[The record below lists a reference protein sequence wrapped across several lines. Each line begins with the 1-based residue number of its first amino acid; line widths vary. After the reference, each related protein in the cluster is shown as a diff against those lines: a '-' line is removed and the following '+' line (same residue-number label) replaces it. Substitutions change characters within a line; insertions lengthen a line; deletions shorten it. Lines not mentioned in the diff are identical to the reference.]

1 MKIAD
6 LAKQIIELSG
16 LKLRDDVEIKF
27 TGLKPGEKLFEELQ
41 HHNERHRP
49 TKHPRV
55 TRFSPSGGALGAS
68 TQAINQ
74 LEPISYKVS
83 PNSIKQ
89 QPKNI
94 IPEYRPHLDWATG

>member
-55 TRFSPSGGALGAS
+55 TRFSPNGEALGAS
-68 TQAINQ
+68 AQAINQ
-74 LEPISYKVS
+74 LEPIPYKVS

-94 IPEYRPHLDWATG
+94 IPEYRPHLD